1 MYLKQLYRHNKLL
14 AFFVGTF
21 FAIQIF
27 INYKQGAVAS
37 PFYHYGMYSAV
48 MKIDSVYDV
57 RLVFSK
63 GKILRGQ
70 DFSIRNWD
78 KLHNMIEKSSNA
90 QSTNDSIL
98 LTVQKFF
105 NKLHWPV
112 DASKFRNNWLRQKEG
127 EKLSAHQLFALQDF
141 APDSVISQK
150 YVWKQAKLVPK
161 N

>member
-14 AFFVGTF
+14 AFWVVAF

-48 MKIDSVYDV
+48 IKIDSSYNV
-57 RLVFSK
+57 RLLYSK
-63 GKILRGQ
+63 GKILRGE
-70 DFSIRNWD
+70 DISIRNWD
-78 KLHNMIEKSSNA
+78 KLHNMIEKSANE

-105 NKLHWPV
+105 SKLHWPV

-127 EKLSAHQLFALQDF
+127 DKLRAYALDALQKF
-141 APDSVISQK
+141 ELDSVITKK
-150 YVWKQAKLVPK
+150 YVWQQAKLVPK